1 MPDNVWDTSAIV
13 KLYVPERGS
22 QYVRQI
28 AANGGIVIAAITL
41 VEFASAL
48 RRRTTPGD
56 LTTDQ
61 RDAAY
66 RRFLADAREFSLVE
80 VTDVVRT
87 EAARLLLDEPRIV
100 GRLRGFDAVQLATAR
115 VWFEALQP
123 INIEPGAFIVA
134 DSALRD
140 AAVALGLPVDNP
152 EEHE

>member
-28 AANGGIVIAAITL
+28 ATNGGIVIAAITL

-87 EAARLLLDEPRIV
+87 EAARLLLDEP
-100 GRLRGFDAVQLATAR
+100 
-115 VWFEALQP
+115 
-123 INIEPGAFIVA
+123 
-134 DSALRD
+134 
-140 AAVALGLPVDNP
+140 
-152 EEHE
+152 